1 MISMFQ
7 KQGNIS
13 SFGLENQD
21 DSMISLF
28 IEKDILGKHFQAV
41 KETPKTTCID
51 CSDII
56 RRCVFVLYAGDGV
69 CGFLS
74 PVLRHYQ
81 HD

>member
-28 IEKDILGKHFQAV
+28 IEKGILGKHFQAV
-41 KETPKTTCID
+41 RKHQELLVLIALTLFAGVSLFPMLEME
-51 CSDII
+51 
-56 RRCVFVLYAGDGV
+56 CVAF
-69 CGFLS
+69 
-74 PVLRHYQ
+74 
-81 HD
+81 